1 MLTGNHITLF
11 IPVTRFRRLEDGT
24 SVEKDPAGFADYGF
38 VIETGIWSTADLTR
52 LHVSGKQHTFTG
64 KSGKSKAKK
73 HEEVGIRGNGII
85 LWIQCNYREMRSCD
99 DSLSSPIVLSLLEE
113 SRKTKEHEEMT
124 RETAREGIILC
135 TPGGQ
140 VKNII

>member
-1 MLTGNHITLF
+1 MLTRNHITLF

-64 KSGKSKAKK
+64 KSGKSKTKK

-85 LWIQCNYREMRSCD
+85 L
-99 DSLSSPIVLSLLEE
+99 
-113 SRKTKEHEEMT
+113 
-124 RETAREGIILC
+124 
-135 TPGGQ
+135 
-140 VKNII
+140 